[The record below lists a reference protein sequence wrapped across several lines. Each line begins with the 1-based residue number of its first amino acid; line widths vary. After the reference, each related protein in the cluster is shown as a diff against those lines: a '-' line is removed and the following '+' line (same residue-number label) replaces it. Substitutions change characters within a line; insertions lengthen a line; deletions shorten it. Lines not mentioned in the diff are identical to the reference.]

1 MFLVWLQSR
10 CSPQGHPP
18 STFLFLS
25 SLFKQQI
32 RCFHDSADRPGR
44 GQGQT
49 GFRLSGEAERR
60 SLARRRGGDGE
71 PVSVLYNGPWFTRS
85 KPRGDGRASSPAE
98 ADHELLLV
106 RGGFWHRPKRRASNR
121 DSNPCRV
128 FQGRRSSFFSS
139 ALPQAASG
147 PGGAGSRSLGAWRER
162 RGRAGAALRLGQ
174 YGDQPAKFKT
184 STRVFPL
191 FRAFKDGSQGIV
203 PRASWSACP

>member
-1 MFLVWLQSR
+1 VAMAGL
-10 CSPQGHPP
+10 
-18 STFLFLS
+18 
-25 SLFKQQI
+25 
-32 RCFHDSADRPGR
+32 
-44 GQGQT
+44 
-49 GFRLSGEAERR
+49 
-60 SLARRRGGDGE
+60 RRRPRPTTNSCLSEEAFGTGQNGGANNEHG
-71 PVSVLYNGPWFTRS
+71 
-85 KPRGDGRASSPAE
+85 
-98 ADHELLLV
+98 
-106 RGGFWHRPKRRASNR
+106 
-121 DSNPCRV
+121 NPCRV

-162 RGRAGAALRLGQ
+162 RGRAGAALRLDQ